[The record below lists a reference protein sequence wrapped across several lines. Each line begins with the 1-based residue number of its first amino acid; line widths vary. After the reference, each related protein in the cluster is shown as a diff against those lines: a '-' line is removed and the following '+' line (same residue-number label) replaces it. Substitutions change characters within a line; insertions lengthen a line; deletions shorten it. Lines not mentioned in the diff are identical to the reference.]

1 MIIRELIGK
10 EKLSFFVALKD
21 ERVKGFYV
29 ISKKLDLIKLM
40 KNLMNLGF
48 VCGGRSNFGRC
59 KAAEE
64 TLLKDFNE
72 KILTA
77 IMASYRKL

>member
-1 MIIRELIGK
+1 M
-10 EKLSFFVALKD
+10 ALKD
-21 ERVKGFYV
+21 GGVKGFYV

-59 KAAEE
+59 KAVEE
-64 TLLKDFNE
+64 MLFEEFNE
-72 KILTA
+72 KISTA